1 MRMANTKNENR
12 KTKIGQDSNSA
23 PSPIRDFTD
32 LVAWKLSRELRRTL
46 YEATRRF
53 PADEKHVLT
62 SQLRRAAI
70 SVTANIA
77 EGYGRFSYQ
86 ENMQFCR
93 HARASAYELR
103 DHLTTALDAGHLQ
116 PEEWRKTEE
125 LAKRVIL
132 ILNGYIR
139 STRARQ
145 RQSKEG

>member
-1 MRMANTKNENR
+1 MKMANAKIENR
-12 KTKIGQDSNSA
+12 KTNTGQDSNSA
-23 PSPIRDFTD
+23 RTPIRDFTD
-32 LVAWKLSRELRRTL
+32 LIAWTLGRELRRMV

-53 PADEKHVLT
+53 PADERHVLT
-62 SQLRRAAI
+62 SQLRRAAV

-103 DHLTTALDAGHLQ
+103 DHLTTALDAGHIQ
-116 PEEWRKTEE
+116 PEEWEQTEA
-125 LAKRVIL
+125 LAKRVIQV
-132 ILNGYIR
+132 LNGYIR

-145 RQSKEG
+145 VQSKEG